1 MKLLGERQIRQK
13 IQRLAVQIIEAN
25 YREDEIVLAGIN
37 DNGMRFA
44 RLLAEQMTIHGLPSV
59 FLTRIRLNPAAP
71 LEGSIEIEAPE
82 QQLEGK
88 VIIIVDDV
96 ANTGR
101 TIFFAC
107 RPIMETLPKKVQVAV
122 LVDRT
127 HKSFPISV
135 DFVGLSLA
143 TTLKQNIDVHLNL
156 DRQAE
161 VLLN

>member
-1 MKLLGERQIRQK
+1 MKLLDQRQISQK
-13 IQRLAVQIIEAN
+13 IQRLAVEIIENN
-25 YREDEIVLAGIN
+25 YREQEIVLAGIN

-44 RLLAEQMTIHGLPSV
+44 AMLASQMKHHGHPAV
-59 FLTRIRLNPAAP
+59 TLTRIRLNPAAP
-71 LEGSIEIEAPE
+71 LQGTIEIEAPE

-88 VIIIVDDV
+88 VIVVVDDV

-107 RPIMETLPKKVQVAV
+107 KPIMETLPKKVQVAV

-127 HKSFPISV
+127 HKSFPIRV

-143 TTLKQNIDVHLNL
+143 TTLKQNIDVYLNAE
-156 DRQAE
+156 REAE